1 VEAVFSATFAGVYA
15 AFTEAVR
22 DAVPESIVA
31 ILLLIVLLAIALVL
45 DALLHYAMRTPNLV
59 TGVSASLV
67 VSVLSSA
74 FNWYSMQRGAL
85 LVGPAARP
93 FASDI
98 ASLPVAASKVP
109 VAAVSL
115 AEACPQDYLR
125 TRGGGIGM
133 PIKTV
138 HLPRE
143 FLLPESKVQRI
154 LADERSDP
162 PS

>member
-59 TGVSASLV
+59 AGVSASLV

-74 FNWYSMQRGAL
+74 FNWDSMQRGAL
-85 LVGPAARP
+85 VVGPAARP

-98 ASLPVAASKVP
+98 AALPLLLARFLWQPFRWLRRARKTICEP
-109 VAAVSL
+109 AV
-115 AEACPQDYLR
+115 E
-125 TRGGGIGM
+125 
-133 PIKTV
+133 
-138 HLPRE
+138 E
-143 FLLPESKVQRI
+143 
-154 LADERSDP
+154 
-162 PS
+162 